1 MRMMMMNDE
10 RRPDPSYATAVCR
23 KFFIQPAQKRGWF
36 SAQMLLLNV
45 HYLVMV
51 RSHNTDA
58 VCVENSPR
66 LRPVFLQFTQPVNNF
81 IDLPTD
87 TTTDEL
93 WTTQYTASEI
103 TSKTERTDS
112 LFLCASNIRTQS
124 CSLSMPPLPPKAQQA
139 ETLTRAP
146 LQRVAT

>member
-1 MRMMMMNDE
+1 MNDE

-93 WTTQYTASEI
+93 
-103 TSKTERTDS
+103 
-112 LFLCASNIRTQS
+112 
-124 CSLSMPPLPPKAQQA
+124 
-139 ETLTRAP
+139 
-146 LQRVAT
+146 